1 MTWDWAETET
11 PRSLVLIW
19 FFIQAQLKKMTKLW
33 QQEVRKEEARAKKAK
48 EDAEAQIK
56 RAEEAKK
63 VVIKLDTSLPTPVKY
78 VIGLV
83 SDNGC
88 RI

>member
-1 MTWDWAETET
+1 
-11 PRSLVLIW
+11 
-19 FFIQAQLKKMTKLW
+19 MTKLW

-78 VIGLV
+78 VIDLV
-83 SDNGC
+83 IYNGC